1 MAPETVKAGE
11 YMLILDVGAYCATQ
25 HMEFLNVP
33 PAGEVLVEADGAIY
47 MVTKPGNDLDKWR
60 NLLPER
66 QRLAGA

>member
-1 MAPETVKAGE
+1 
-11 YMLILDVGAYCATQ
+11 
-25 HMEFLNVP
+25 MEFLNVP